1 MFRDDLKAG
10 VGSGMPGLLPSGQDS
25 FKFEQAFS
33 QFGNRGVVNQMA
45 SGAFGEA
52 GIELVLKLD
61 LQQADFETKYNNAE
75 DFRTRVQQNQDN
87 ASWAHL
93 TE

>member
-1 MFRDDLKAG
+1 
-10 VGSGMPGLLPSGQDS
+10 
-25 FKFEQAFS
+25 
-33 QFGNRGVVNQMA
+33 MA